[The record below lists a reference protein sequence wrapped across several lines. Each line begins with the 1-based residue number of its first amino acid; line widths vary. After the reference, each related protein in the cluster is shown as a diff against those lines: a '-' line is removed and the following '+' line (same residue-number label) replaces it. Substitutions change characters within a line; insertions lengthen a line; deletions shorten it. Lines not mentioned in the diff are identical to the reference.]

1 MKHNSV
7 WGKLLLL
14 ALSFVLAFS
23 TLVSCTKDDIDA
35 LDKET
40 DEIKTSLSTTAEDL
54 ANLKTLVNSIKATAD
69 AAAAKTALD
78 AAIADLEAVK
88 TTADAAATAKAL
100 ADAKTAI
107 EAAYASADAAVKTE
121 LETAINAVKA
131 TADAAATAKALA
143 DAKTALEA
151 AIADKADK
159 AALDA
164 AIANINALLD
174 EQVTAEDVA
183 AAVKVVDDKLAD
195 YAKAADVATLT
206 TALNEVAA
214 KVEAIATDVK
224 TLKDQVAALQAAIAD
239 KTDVNGIK
247 DQLVVIN
254 AAIAAL
260 QGDSN
265 KFADEYEL
273 ASRVLFGELV
283 VYVVDGECFAV
294 EADKVPE
301 GVTANLRSIDAFKA
315 LVASVKD
322 ADYADGVLDEFKA
335 IAATQEFF
343 LGRAIS
349 VEAIEKCFAAVET
362 EKGSLETLVETLER
376 VLYKDSCK
384 IVLTPTHNCDKT
396 DGTHTEYCIKSV
408 EKVYNKIVANNI
420 EISDKLEA
428 RYDLLVA
435 AYNNMVAAEAA
446 SEAIENMVLAADA
459 TVLYR
464 DKASVLPAVEAY
476 DNFKGTYFGADKLAY
491 TVFYGPSSVTAE
503 DLASALIANYDVMRK
518 HEARLYELEEA
529 GKAAATL
536 SASFTSAE
544 WYDEQRPLYTKA
556 ATLADEVK
564 AFKAWIA
571 EYTLEEVNVE
581 RIVNDKYE
589 ILCVA
594 SDYAT
599 AMNKIWETYNEKGV
613 KASIIDAIAALKGA
627 EDVTKTLITEED
639 AVAAIRVL
647 VNGLEVAIKA
657 VDINDDQ
664 VADYTAKD
672 GNFVAMVGDLANFV
686 AIEERIDELND
697 ANAELD
703 AIYAEMVDL
712 IAENIEE
719 TGKGVTFED
728 WDKMVAWEAEI
739 AEIYAS
745 VKVQMKAED
754 ANYVAIE
761 KEKPATEKLAE
772 LYEIYE
778 EITEDVRVIYL
789 AVTEALADAD
799 AVSLKFGYDLD
810 GYMTK
815 ILEIMALNV
824 KDINLPLGEKEG
836 KEINLQTLMN
846 DLSKAIANYK
856 ERATE
861 AQTAAAA
868 LKALITADAFTNLK
882 ATTLNDYA
890 AIEAVYEQLVA
901 WVVEYITPD
910 VTDIND
916 DAAVVAALKA
926 LLDVPVYGDKTGA
939 KWVFLAAD
947 VYTACVE
954 KFDAAA
960 ATKTAAKGE
969 WEGTAGLKALLQA
982 LSNNDNAYNIHKL
995 ADYKAAAEKFVE
1007 YRNEFYGNAI
1017 TSPEFDENA
1026 IFNTFSGFKTICETQ
1041 DSAAAGKIQAILD
1054 AIDALPALDETTFT
1068 TILDQ
1073 IDDIEDLIEEY
1084 KTGYCADICADCI
1097 EPEVL
1102 LGLAKQKAAAQLV
1115 EYAYA
1120 AKQNAN
1126 DATDAL
1132 IDNDVFMFDGLI
1144 TKATTYDQI
1153 DSLLSSGKS
1162 QILNN
1167 YPCVVDTT
1175 KDHTYGNDCVCDYC
1189 DNVRVCV
1196 DAAEDGDHKC
1206 DNCGAADITT
1216 CADAADDG
1224 DHKCDECAEVMAG
1237 ATCADAADDGNHNCD
1252 ECGAAIEGASH
1263 IDNNLDTICDE
1274 CGQDGLPRY
1283 E

>member
-88 TTADAAATAKAL
+88 TTADAAATAAAL
-100 ADAKTAI
+100 AEAKAAI

-131 TADAAATAKALA
+131 TADAAAKAADLTAAKA
-143 DAKTALEA
+143 ALEA

-206 TALNEVAA
+206 TTLNDVAA
-214 KVEAIATDVK
+214 KVEAIATDVE
-224 TLKDQVAALQAAIAD
+224 TLKAQVAALQAAIAD
-239 KTDVNGIK
+239 KTDVNDIK
-247 DQLVVIN
+247 AQLVVIN
-254 AAIAAL
+254 AAIEAL

-376 VLYKDSCK
+376 VLYKDSCN

-536 SASFTSAE
+536 NASFTSAE

-599 AMNKIWETYNEKGV
+599 AMNTIWDTYNEKGV
-613 KASIIDAIAALKGA
+613 KTSIIDAIAALKGA
-627 EDVTKTLITEED
+627 EDVTKTLITEKD

-647 VNGLEVAIKA
+647 VDGLEVAIKA
-657 VDINDDQ
+657 VDINNDQ
-664 VADYTAKD
+664 VADWTTKD
-672 GNFVAMVGDLANFV
+672 GNFAKMVGDLANFV
-686 AIEERIDELND
+686 AIEERIDELVTAKN
-697 ANAELD
+697 
-703 AIYAEMVDL
+703 L
-712 IAENIEE
+712 IAEL
-719 TGKGVTFED
+719 
-728 WDKMVAWEAEI
+728 
-739 AEIYAS
+739 
-745 VKVQMKAED
+745 AED
-754 ANYVAIE
+754 IA
-761 KEKPATEKLAE
+761 
-772 LYEIYE
+772 
-778 EITEDVRVIYL
+778 DFW
-789 AVTEALADAD
+789 DAD
-799 AVSLKFGYDLD
+799 NAKYNVGFSDYD
-810 GYMTK
+810 
-815 ILEIMALNV
+815 
-824 KDINLPLGEKEG
+824 
-836 KEINLQTLMN
+836 
-846 DLSKAIANYK
+846 AIK
-856 ERATE
+856 
-861 AQTAAAA
+861 
-868 LKALITADAFTNLK
+868 
-882 ATTLNDYA
+882 
-890 AIEAVYEQLVA
+890 AIEAVKDADVLVA
-901 WVVEYITPD
+901 GIDWVCENYDIAKSD
-910 VTDIND
+910 VAESNYMLIVDATQKAYDKLFAAYEELTAELRLAY
-916 DAAVVAALKA
+916 DAAMKILNNEAYNAEYPIPYANESIKAIQIVADAITKYSVQDADIKLPGVDGGAADEVNFTSLLLKLSQVA
-926 LLDVPVYGDKTGA
+926 VNIASKGA
-939 KWVFLAAD
+939 AAEAAYAAD
-947 VYTACVE
+947 V
-954 KFDAAA
+954 
-960 ATKTAAKGE
+960 
-969 WEGTAGLKALLQA
+969 AGLIAAMKDLDAKMLDSKA
-982 LSNNDNAYNIHKL
+982 
-995 ADYKAAAEKFVE
+995 
-1007 YRNEFYGNAI
+1007 
-1017 TSPEFDENA
+1017 
-1026 IFNTFSGFKTICETQ
+1026 
-1041 DSAAAGKIQAILD
+1041 
-1054 AIDALPALDETTFT
+1054 AIDAAYEAIVEWAVD
-1068 TILDQ
+1068 
-1073 IDDIEDLIEEY
+1073 Y
-1084 KTGYCADICADCI
+1084 
-1097 EPEVL
+1097 
-1102 LGLAKQKAAAQLV
+1102 LGVAA
-1115 EYAYA
+1115 
-1120 AKQNAN
+1120 
-1126 DATDAL
+1126 DATDAQ
-1132 IDNDVFMFDGLI
+1132 IKAAVAAIQGMMKYDGKKND
-1144 TKATTYDQI
+1144 KAFA
-1153 DSLLSSGKS
+1153 LLSSADLDMVIAAKDTAKATYDAAKAEWDVLKVEIDRLTAMTNGETYSIHTKDAFAAGEKAYNDYRAKYYVAS
-1162 QILNN
+1162 SVLSLFGEVAEKAEFDATYDAFNTFYGEAEDLADEIIDRINALPADLDEYLDVSIADATLTEADAIIVLINSFN
-1167 YPCVVDTT
+1167 ARFDKDDACNKWFVVDGEDLILAVYKAKFMAQTML
-1175 KDHTYGNDCVCDYC
+1175 D
-1189 DNVRVCV
+1189 V
-1196 DAAEDGDHKC
+1196 DAASLA
-1206 DNCGAADITT
+1206 AADAEFIHSLYVVQLMSNATT
-1216 CADAADDG
+1216 KASVESYYTLAKSDIAA
-1224 DHKCDECAEVMAG
+1224 KV
-1237 ATCADAADDGNHNCD
+1237 ATY
-1252 ECGAAIEGASH
+1252 I
-1263 IDNNLDTICDE
+1263 
-1274 CGQDGLPRY
+1274 
-1283 E
+1283 